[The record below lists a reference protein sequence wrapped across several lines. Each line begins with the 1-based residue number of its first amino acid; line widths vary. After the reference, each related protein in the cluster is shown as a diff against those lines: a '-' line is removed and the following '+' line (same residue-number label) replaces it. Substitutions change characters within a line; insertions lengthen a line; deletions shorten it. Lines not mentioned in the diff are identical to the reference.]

1 MEGEKIKYISHM
13 VGIVPIQSGP
23 KNDGFPWPNALT
35 PLYRNYTALHRSVL
49 ECAMAGCSSIWVI
62 TEKRHI
68 PLLKAVVG
76 NYVEDPILAQLPVE
90 FQQNFTM
97 KVPIWYASVPA
108 KDIGR
113 RNCYGRSVLVGA
125 EYANMLSKRLSDKAV
140 PDKFYVS
147 FPHSVYSPWILQ
159 KHRKKIKTAGN
170 NFYITL
176 EGKTIKDG
184 AVAGFTFLQEDY
196 ERYRKDFKARDKGVW
211 GYSGQGM
218 KNLYRKPI
226 EERNTALKLTLDE
239 VFRSATLEG
248 ATLVECVVHNDI
260 STWEGYA
267 KYIAGRKWYRMPK
280 KVKYFKFNKM
290 KDLETRT
297 IDCGD
302 DYDEATKNDPQET

>member
-1 MEGEKIKYISHM
+1 ML
-13 VGIVPIQSGP
+13 
-23 KNDGFPWPNALT
+23 F
-35 PLYRNYTALHRSVL
+35 R
-49 ECAMAGCSSIWVI
+49 SIWVI

-159 KHRKKIKTAGN
+159 KHRKKIKTAGS

-211 GYSGQGM
+211 GYSGQGI

-239 VFRSATLEG
+239 VFRSA
-248 ATLVECVVHNDI
+248 DRK
-260 STWEGYA
+260 ST
-267 KYIAGRKWYRMPK
+267 RL
-280 KVKYFKFNKM
+280 NSSH
-290 KDLETRT
+290 
-297 IDCGD
+297 
-302 DYDEATKNDPQET
+302 